1 MKIFPILAAK
11 IVRSSIDKTCGL
23 CCVVEKCYHK
33 RSQGSDVWQASVQVC
48 LRIALACACTVH
60 SQLQPFS
67 LQKLL
72 QKLHISAPA
81 RPTLRGTVFNG
92 APSGMDGRS
101 DWAAALSCVQAH

>member
-1 MKIFPILAAK
+1 MPHEAQAARLHLLLLELSECLR
-11 IVRSSIDKTCGL
+11 VL
-23 CCVVEKCYHK
+23 K
-33 RSQGSDVWQASVQVC
+33 RFVLSAPVSCNLRRGIHSGMVC
-48 LRIALACACTVH
+48 LRIVSACACTVH
-60 SQLQPFS
+60 SQLQPYS

-72 QKLHISAPA
+72 QESHISAPV